1 MRMTELYGSVL
12 ECAGPPALS
21 NVARP
26 PKSSRG
32 LEHSRT
38 LPRLFSIILLL
49 AALTSPAREVQS
61 HGLIFEKWLRD
72 TFFGGY
78 EPKGYTQKWDIPAS
92 ANREHGG
99 IPVNPKAAKHGSPV
113 GLGDAVRQFEIDEP
127 FLLIVGFWEQVTPT
141 KKTWVNVQ
149 AAEVKPE
156 VWRTLWGKITKT
168 DLERL
173 IAVIKNKSLSLEETR
188 AQAQVIKAQEPF
200 TSAIIEMNPKIDK
213 SQRRLQCSLSFDAF
227 FDHLAP
233 KEERGKLEKPQVFGV
248 PLPAS
253 FTSAPR
259 VITPEE

>member
-1 MRMTELYGSVL
+1 MKKIEHRGSVL
-12 ECAGPPALS
+12 ECAGPPVLS

-38 LPRLFSIILLL
+38 LPCLFSIILLL

-92 ANREHGG
+92 ANLNHGHV
-99 IPVNPKAAKHGSPV
+99 PVNPKAAKHGSPV
-113 GLGDAVRQFEIDEP
+113 GLGDAVRQFEIVEP
-127 FLLIVGFWEQVTPT
+127 FLLIVGFWEQVTP
-141 KKTWVNVQ
+141 KKKSWVNVQ
-149 AAEVKPE
+149 ATEVQPE
-156 VWRTLWGKITKT
+156 TWKKLWGKITKA

-173 IAVIKNKSLSLEETR
+173 IAVIKNKSLSIEETR
-188 AQAQVIKAQEPF
+188 AQAQLIKSQEPF
-200 TSAIIEMNPKIDK
+200 TSAIIELNPKIDR
-213 SQRRLQCSLSFDAF
+213 SQRRLQCSLSFEAF

-233 KEERGKLEKPQVFGV
+233 KAERGKLEKPQVFGV

-259 VITPEE
+259 VLTPEQ